1 MGKET
6 GWARPH
12 FPSTLLSCGSPDS
25 TRKASS
31 WSRGFV
37 RVATRYQMGKV
48 EGKAVP
54 GKGLFSAPAGGKG
67 RRKFSACSCS
77 LRRCS
82 FSPHWAQTSWA
93 WRLLKELEKMPSHY
107 LWICTDFLFKKL
119 DNTMVLFTERRIQIT
134 LQPITECCP
143 ERSPLLNGTEK
154 NQVALLGEKRRRD
167 TDTEEVTDHI
177 LDLWGK

>member
-1 MGKET
+1 MPCCSQPCTDLLLLWSCSHCPPEGWGIALHDQSAPAMGKET

-67 RRKFSACSCS
+67 RRKFLHAPVVWGDAHSAPTE
-77 LRRCS
+77 LRLAGHEGYWKKRRRCLPTTS
-82 FSPHWAQTSWA
+82 GYAQTSYSKSWTI
-93 WRLLKELEKMPSHY
+93 
-107 LWICTDFLFKKL
+107 LWYCLQREGFK
-119 DNTMVLFTERRIQIT
+119 
-134 LQPITECCP
+134 
-143 ERSPLLNGTEK
+143 
-154 NQVALLGEKRRRD
+154 
-167 TDTEEVTDHI
+167 
-177 LDLWGK
+177 